1 MTATK
6 LILSI
11 QLVNMCLLT
20 PPSPPPPPP
29 QSTLEQGQTKQWDGG
44 NNPLKDSPQSAA
56 HGAGALQ
63 VPGSSGSPQAARAR
77 TQR

>member
-11 QLVNMCLLT
+11 QLVNMCLPL
-20 PPSPPPPPP
+20 PPP
-29 QSTLEQGQTKQWDGG
+29 QETLEQGQMKQWDGG
-44 NNPLKDSPQSAA
+44 NNLLKDSPQSAA

-63 VPGSSGSPQAARAR
+63 VPGSSGSPQAACAR